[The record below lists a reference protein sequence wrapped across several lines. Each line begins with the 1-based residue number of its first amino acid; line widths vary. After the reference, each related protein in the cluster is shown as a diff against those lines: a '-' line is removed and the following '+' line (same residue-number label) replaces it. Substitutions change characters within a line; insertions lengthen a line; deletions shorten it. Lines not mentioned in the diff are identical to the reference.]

1 MKKLIEN
8 IEAQLAALKENNA
21 KLEKGNKAAGT
32 RARVAAMQITKDCK
46 AYRTAVTEFK
56 NNL

>member
-1 MKKLIEN
+1 MNAFIKN
-8 IEAQLAALKENNA
+8 IEEQLAALKENSA

-46 AYRTAVTEFK
+46 AYRNAVTEFK